1 MAYMADFLN
10 PYVENS
16 VTTDLIGIVLKTGKK
31 QWLSIWGIGKKPI
44 WVCHFVLLYVSLIG
58 QQCVALSQADG
69 PFIGNINNYWHISR
83 TKGIAVHVLL
93 NLDLLC
99 HDMFNLI
106 DYMFTASCLSW
117 AADGWSQLEAWT
129 PTPRSC
135 IILCADA
142 VAFWGRFPSVAW
154 ANRNPVHFS
163 HMRSSSADCSQIGLL
178 SNIILFV
185 IGNYHFVIP
194 FSTVVLAEE

>member
-31 QWLSIWGIGKKPI
+31 QWLNIWGIGKKPI

-106 DYMFTASCLSW
+106 DDMFTASCLSW

-129 PTPRSC
+129 PRPGLALFFVLMQLPSEAGFHQWPELTGTQS
-135 IILCADA
+135 IT
-142 VAFWGRFPSVAW
+142 VTWGLAQQIAARLDYFP
-154 ANRNPVHFS
+154 
-163 HMRSSSADCSQIGLL
+163 I
-178 SNIILFV
+178 
-185 IGNYHFVIP
+185 
-194 FSTVVLAEE
+194 